1 METESF
7 INHIDKSTL
16 LLPIQR
22 HFNPVHAAPSYFL
35 NLHFNII
42 HEYEENKIYFTYY
55 FKHRIKTQC
64 IDCSLYDSALIQTL
78 KCVLWIIRWSR
89 FKSLLQKG

>member
-7 INHIDKSTL
+7 INRTDKSPL
-16 LLPIQR
+16 LLPILR
-22 HFNPVHAAPSYFL
+22 HFYPVHAAPSYFL

-42 HEYEENKIYFTYY
+42 HEYEENEIYFTYY

-64 IDCSLYDSALIQTL
+64 IYCSLYDSASI
-78 KCVLWIIRWSR
+78 
-89 FKSLLQKG
+89 

>member
-1 METESF
+1 
-7 INHIDKSTL
+7 
-16 LLPIQR
+16 
-22 HFNPVHAAPSYFL
+22 L

-64 IDCSLYDSALIQTL
+64 IYCSLYDSASI
-78 KCVLWIIRWSR
+78 
-89 FKSLLQKG
+89 